1 MARER
6 AQVPEIPK
14 RQQLKAGEYVF
25 APRAAGP
32 FGEGATRMGYVI
44 SRDEAGLYIVQ
55 ELRPNQLNWERDEE
69 TGTMSVQLLAAES
82 ATNPGTVR
90 STRITSGQPL
100 ESHPSYKGALEVE
113 GQTSDFIRVIG
124 IEEVPPGQDPSKTL
138 TPEEA
143 ASAQTPTEI
152 RRIVEEIVFARVN
165 PGQTRERAGATPDAL
180 FAISRRGTPGL
191 AVLVSVVPD
200 QGLLLTT
207 EGMSNLNSILTYASL
222 QASEFD
228 FRGRV
233 GRVPLAM
240 RVNTRF
246 ASYQLEDFAEFNFRE
261 NFQVVGNEGFER
273 EDLPVTAL
281 PLGFAGRA
289 LVEDSVTFAQQ
300 EGVLSQSELD
310 RQASLIERLNDPD
323 RSRQVSY
330 GRLVAYDIANEAVV
344 TLESITGKDQCK
356 DIKLIRGRTTPQAPQ
371 ETQASKERRGIEA
384 LLGGPLSP
392 PVFASASGSPFRD
405 LSESNTLVTDEG
417 RVICKTQVRY
427 VPENVIDVELLQGTI
442 ERTDRDRIIVRE
454 KKKKK
459 DPKEEKDDEDKEEDK
474 DEDEEEKRENCRP
487 PKGPGD
493 QAGDKNKKGGG
504 SRQQRSPSGGTKEA
518 NDQAGG
524 GSVPPEGPITI
535 NPIPGLGGFTAGQ
548 VFGDILGPRPESF
561 PGTGGGKS
569 SCPKPPKDTTRSRD
583 RAGDPVTDDSIDV
596 SDDFDL
602 GEFVALDDVALA
614 ESIDAVVPE
623 LAEGG
628 DSNKPQK
635 KCPKTDDK
643 NPQPSDEIDLSDP
656 QIGTAFGGIDPDA
669 DTAQSLAALGEIPI
683 VDAVAASFDGSTNTY
698 VGFKAALGIDYELGG
713 NQGDDRVAVLKDSGG
728 RYTAI
733 EVPAPGDK
741 VQPSAMASLINMLKP
756 EGTRTTPLQGEMG
769 APLSVRGQ
777 LDAVQ
782 REVRE
787 LHDLIDAVFVGDR
800 FSNYGGNMVV
810 MATNKP
816 IDPVTGEGQGVS
828 ENYLGVHLIDPRQDT
843 NDSTPAGLN
852 VLQAIEGRKRNILVS
867 RAAFRATRNLSGNVQ
882 VKDDGMGR
890 PVVAAEKFLTDGA
903 RDRAP
908 WFSAWLGEGQSPPW
922 AVVNSGAVAL
932 APIGRVPE
940 AELIDGSAYFLNR
953 QNLPFFQ
960 TAGKNG
966 RLVDLSAFQGFD
978 GIVVSDY
985 AEGFTSWN
993 VDEDGNVIVSSEAE
1007 QARLGYP
1014 SF

>member
-6 AQVPEIPK
+6 QQVPEIPQ

-124 IEEVPPGQDPSKTL
+124 IEEVPAGQDPSKTP
-138 TPEEA
+138 TAEEA
-143 ASAQTPTEI
+143 AVAQTPAEI
-152 RRIVEEIVFARVN
+152 RRIVEEIVFAKVN
-165 PGQTRERAGATPDAL
+165 PGQTRVRAGATPDAL
-180 FAISRRGTPGL
+180 FATSRRGTPGL
-191 AVLVSVVPD
+191 AVLVSLVPD

-222 QASEFD
+222 KASEFD

-233 GRVPLAM
+233 GSVPLAL
-240 RVNTRF
+240 RVNARFSSHEEHDATEFATREGT
-246 ASYQLEDFAEFNFRE
+246 SDL
-261 NFQVVGNEGFER
+261 GFER
-273 EDLPVTAL
+273 DPLPVTAI
-281 PLGFAGRA
+281 PIGFAGRA
-289 LVEDSVTFAQQ
+289 LVEDVVSLAFDPIVVTR
-300 EGVLSQSELD
+300 LLD
-310 RQASLIERLNDPD
+310 PFRLAARLADTD
-323 RSRQVSY
+323 RSRQVVH
-330 GRLVAYDIANEAVV
+330 GRMVPYDVANERVV
-344 TLESITGKDQCK
+344 PSKEILGKDQC
-356 DIKLIRGRTTPQAPQ
+356 
-371 ETQASKERRGIEA
+371 
-384 LLGGPLSP
+384 
-392 PVFASASGSPFRD
+392 RD
-405 LSESNTLVTDEG
+405 LRLVRKRATRPGGLGSLFPDLDDKTTLVTPEG
-417 RVICKTQVRY
+417 RVLCKSDIRY
-427 VPENVIDVELLQGTI
+427 VPESVIDVELLQGTDK
-442 ERTDRDRIIVRE
+442 RTDRDRIIVRDP
-454 KKKKK
+454 KKKK

-493 QAGDKNKKGGG
+493 QAGDKSKKGGG
-504 SRQQRSPSGGTKEA
+504 SRQQRSPFGGNREA

-524 GSVPPEGPITI
+524 GTVPPEGPISIT
-535 NPIPGLGGFTAGQ
+535 PVPGLGGAT
-548 VFGDILGPRPESF
+548 FGELFGEALGLGGPRPESF

-583 RAGDPVTDDSIDV
+583 RAGDPVTDDSIEV

-614 ESIDAVVPE
+614 ESIDAVTPE

-669 DTAQSLAALGEIPI
+669 PGADTAQSLAALGEIPI
-683 VDAVAASFDGSTNTY
+683 VDAVAASFDGNTNTY

-756 EGTRTTPLQGEMG
+756 EGTRVTPLMNEMG
-769 APLSVRGQ
+769 APVSVRGQ

-816 IDPVTGEGQGVS
+816 IDTVTGEGQGVS

-852 VLQAIEGRKRNILVS
+852 VLQAIEGRKRNVLVS

-890 PVVAAEKFLTDGA
+890 PVVSAEKFLTDGA

-966 RLVDLSAFQGFD
+966 RLVDLSAFQRFD
-978 GIVVSDY
+978 GINVSEY
-985 AEGFTSWN
+985 ANGFTFWN
-993 VDEDGNVIVSSEAE
+993 VDNDGNVIVSSEAE
-1007 QARLGYP
+1007 QVRHGYP
-1014 SF
+1014 SFAPEELG